1 MKVVKAAHRLPGTV
15 KCSCCGSELEFT
27 YDDVQFDTITY
38 GRWDSE
44 TTRNYIE
51 CPICKSKNN
60 VRRISSLDRG
70 VSVAMVGLAS
80 SKIGKQYECTRCRH
94 KF

>member
-51 CPICKSKNN
+51 CPICKSKVTLPEDLNSIMPW
-60 VRRISSLDRG
+60 V
-70 VSVAMVGLAS
+70 V
-80 SKIGKQYECTRCRH
+80 EE
-94 KF
+94 